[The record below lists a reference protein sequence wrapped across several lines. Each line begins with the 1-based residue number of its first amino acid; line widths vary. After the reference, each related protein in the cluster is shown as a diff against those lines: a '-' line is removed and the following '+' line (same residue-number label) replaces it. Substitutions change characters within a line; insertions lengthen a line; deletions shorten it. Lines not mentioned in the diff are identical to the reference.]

1 MKTEIIKI
9 HTKKPEKSTIRK
21 AASLIKRGKIVAFP
35 TETVYG
41 LGANALDARA
51 VKRIFNAKGRPA
63 DNPLIVHISDGTML
77 HLIAKEIP
85 SHAFLLMEKF
95 WPGPLTI
102 VLKKKNSIPSV
113 VTAGGDT
120 IAVRMPDHPVAYALI
135 KEAGVPI
142 AAPSANAST
151 RPSPTTAAHVIED
164 MNGKTPL
171 ILDGG
176 KTHIG
181 IESTVLDLTTR
192 TPALLRK
199 GKITLS
205 EIEKIIGS
213 VVPHTEKKNGRIKSP
228 GQKYRHYAPKAKLI
242 LVSGGVRA
250 VRRVMREYTASRIFV
265 ITFFE
270 KKERYSEA
278 FRTFVFG
285 RKNDTDIAGKNF
297 FSLLRRCDR
306 GGADI
311 IIVEEPPKNGVGD
324 ALIDRISRAASRKI

>member
-41 LGANALDARA
+41 LGANALDAGA

-63 DNPLIVHISDGTML
+63 DNPLIVHISDETML

-85 SHAFLLMEKF
+85 SRALSLMKKF

-102 VLKKKNSIPSV
+102 VLKKKNSVPSA

-164 MNGKTPL
+164 MNGKIPL

-205 EIEKIIGS
+205 EIEKTIGP
-213 VVPHTEKKNGRIKSP
+213 VLLHTEKTRGRIKSP
-228 GQKYRHYAPKAKLI
+228 GQKYRHYAPKAEL
-242 LVSGGVRA
+242 LVVSGGVRA
-250 VRRVMREYTASRIFV
+250 IRRVVREHSPARIFV

-270 KKERYSEA
+270 KKEKYAKA
-278 FRTFVFG
+278 FRTFALG
-285 RKNDTDIAGKNF
+285 KKNDTDTAAKNF
-297 FSLLRRCDR
+297 FSFLRRCDKE
-306 GGADI
+306 GADI
-311 IIVEEPPKNGVGD
+311 IIVEEPPKKGVGD